1 MPQALTERVLQDKR
15 EGKEPM
21 EKISASKLLAGLVP
35 AGSIP
40 EEVQVE
46 SVTTDSREVRP
57 GCIFVAFP
65 GEKFDGHDFA
75 AKALENGAVY
85 VVVNHPVEGV
95 PAEKAILC
103 PDSYHAMMVMG
114 ANYRSQY
121 HPKMVGVTGSVGKT
135 TTKQMTYAALAGF
148 GETIKT
154 EGNQNNELGMP
165 RTLMRIG
172 SSTEYAVIEMG
183 MNHFGEISRLTRAVA
198 PTVGL
203 ITNIGVSHI
212 ENLGSRAGILQA
224 KLEILEG
231 MAPDAPLIVN
241 MDNDMLRTVKLG
253 DRPLLTF
260 AIDDQSADFTAT
272 DIAEQGSTTTFTV
285 HHSTFTQPVT
295 IPTVGIHNVYNALAA
310 MAVGYVTGVDPAAA
324 ASALANYVP
333 AGMRQ
338 NLVQVGGVQVIE
350 DCYNAS
356 PDSMRA
362 ALQTLG
368 KLPVHR
374 RYAVLG
380 AMLELGDYA
389 KEAHTQVGKMAAENG
404 IDGVLAYGADAA
416 YIVEAAKQA
425 GLENARLFDTKEALA
440 QSLAQ
445 QVKPGDGVLFKGSR
459 GMHLE
464 DVMHTVYERWEK
476 A

>member
-1 MPQALTERVLQDKR
+1 MKAFTLQEAAAVLGLPQMQAQATLADVCTDTRKIQPGSLFVCLRGER
-15 EGKEPM
+15 
-21 EKISASKLLAGLVP
+21 
-35 AGSIP
+35 
-40 EEVQVE
+40 
-46 SVTTDSREVRP
+46 
-57 GCIFVAFP
+57 
-65 GEKFDGHDFA
+65 FDGHSFASQA
-75 AKALENGAVY
+75 AKLGAASLLVD
-85 VVVNHPVEGV
+85 HPVDADV
-95 PAEKAILC
+95 PQLVVTDTGKALLQL
-103 PDSYHAMMVMG
+103 AG
-114 ANYRSQY
+114 WYRRRFQL
-121 HPKMVGVTGSVGKT
+121 PVVGLTGSVGKT
-135 TTKQMTYAALAGF
+135 TTKEFIALVLGAKYN
-148 GETIKT
+148 TLKT
-154 EGNQNNELGMP
+154 QGNLNNE
-165 RTLMRIG
+165 IG
-172 SSTEYAVIEMG
+172 VPQMLFRLEDSHTAAVIEMG

-425 GLENARLFDTKEALA
+425 GLENARLFDTKEALV
-440 QSLAQ
+440 QSLTQ
-445 QVKPGDGVLFKGSR
+445 QVQPGDGVLFKGSR

>member
-1 MPQALTERVLQDKR
+1 MKAFTLQEAAAALGLPQMQSQATLADVCTDTRKIQPGSLFVCLRGER
-15 EGKEPM
+15 
-21 EKISASKLLAGLVP
+21 
-35 AGSIP
+35 
-40 EEVQVE
+40 
-46 SVTTDSREVRP
+46 
-57 GCIFVAFP
+57 
-65 GEKFDGHDFA
+65 FDGHTFA
-75 AKALENGAVY
+75 PQAAQLGAAALLVDHPVDADVPQLVVTDTGKALLQLAGWY
-85 VVVNHPVEGV
+85 RRRFRLPVVG
-95 PAEKAILC
+95 L
-103 PDSYHAMMVMG
+103 
-114 ANYRSQY
+114 
-121 HPKMVGVTGSVGKT
+121 TGSVGKT
-135 TTKQMTYAALAGF
+135 TTKEFIALVLGAKYNTLKTQGNLNNKIGVPQMLFRLEDSHTA
-148 GETIKT
+148 
-154 EGNQNNELGMP
+154 
-165 RTLMRIG
+165 
-172 SSTEYAVIEMG
+172 AVIEMG

-241 MDNDMLRTVKLG
+241 VDNDMLRTVKLG

-272 DIAEQGSTTTFTV
+272 DIAEQGSTTAFTV

-310 MAVGYVTGVDPAAA
+310 MAVGYATGVDPAAA
-324 ASALANYVP
+324 AAALANYVP

-440 QSLAQ
+440 QALAQ
-445 QVKPGDGVLFKGSR
+445 QVQPGDGVLFKGSR

>member
-1 MPQALTERVLQDKR
+1 MKAFTLQEAAAALGLPQMQAQATLADVCTDTRKIQPGSLFVCLRGER
-15 EGKEPM
+15 
-21 EKISASKLLAGLVP
+21 
-35 AGSIP
+35 
-40 EEVQVE
+40 
-46 SVTTDSREVRP
+46 
-57 GCIFVAFP
+57 
-65 GEKFDGHDFA
+65 FDGHSFA
-75 AKALENGAVY
+75 SQAAQLGAAALLVDHPVDADVPQLVVTDTGKALLQLAGWY
-85 VVVNHPVEGV
+85 RRRFRLPVVG
-95 PAEKAILC
+95 L
-103 PDSYHAMMVMG
+103 
-114 ANYRSQY
+114 
-121 HPKMVGVTGSVGKT
+121 TGSVGKT
-135 TTKQMTYAALAGF
+135 TTKEFIALVLGAKYN
-148 GETIKT
+148 TLKT
-154 EGNQNNELGMP
+154 QGNLNNE
-165 RTLMRIG
+165 IG
-172 SSTEYAVIEMG
+172 VPQMLFRLEDSHTAAVIEMG

-285 HHSTFTQPVT
+285 HHTTFTQPVT

-310 MAVGYVTGVDPAAA
+310 MAVGYVTGVDHAAA

-389 KEAHTQVGKMAAENG
+389 KEAHTQVGKMAAKNG

-445 QVKPGDGVLFKGSR
+445 QVQPGDGVLFKGSR

>member
-1 MPQALTERVLQDKR
+1 MKAFTLQEAAAALGLPQMQAQATLADVCTDTRKIQPGSLFVCLRGER
-15 EGKEPM
+15 
-21 EKISASKLLAGLVP
+21 
-35 AGSIP
+35 
-40 EEVQVE
+40 
-46 SVTTDSREVRP
+46 
-57 GCIFVAFP
+57 
-65 GEKFDGHDFA
+65 FDGHSFA
-75 AKALENGAVY
+75 SQAAQLGAAALLVDHPVDADVPQLVVTDTGKALLQLAGWY
-85 VVVNHPVEGV
+85 RRRFQLPVVG
-95 PAEKAILC
+95 L
-103 PDSYHAMMVMG
+103 
-114 ANYRSQY
+114 
-121 HPKMVGVTGSVGKT
+121 TGSVGKT
-135 TTKQMTYAALAGF
+135 TTKEFIALVLGAKYN
-148 GETIKT
+148 TLKT
-154 EGNQNNELGMP
+154 QGNLNNE
-165 RTLMRIG
+165 IG
-172 SSTEYAVIEMG
+172 VPQMLFRLEDSHTAAVIEMG

-241 MDNDMLRTVKLG
+241 TDNDMLRTVKLG

-368 KLPVHR
+368 KLPVRR

-445 QVKPGDGVLFKGSR
+445 QVQPGDGVLFKGSR

>member
-1 MPQALTERVLQDKR
+1 MKAFTLQEAAAALGLPQMQAQATLADVCTDTRKIQPGSLFVCLRGER
-15 EGKEPM
+15 
-21 EKISASKLLAGLVP
+21 
-35 AGSIP
+35 
-40 EEVQVE
+40 
-46 SVTTDSREVRP
+46 
-57 GCIFVAFP
+57 
-65 GEKFDGHDFA
+65 FDGHSFA
-75 AKALENGAVY
+75 SQAAQLGAAALLVD
-85 VVVNHPVEGV
+85 HPVDADV
-95 PAEKAILC
+95 PQLVVTDTGKAMLQL
-103 PDSYHAMMVMG
+103 AG
-114 ANYRSQY
+114 WYRRRFQL
-121 HPKMVGVTGSVGKT
+121 PVVGLTGSVGKT
-135 TTKQMTYAALAGF
+135 TTKEFIALVLGAKYN
-148 GETIKT
+148 TLKT
-154 EGNQNNELGMP
+154 QGNLNNE
-165 RTLMRIG
+165 IG
-172 SSTEYAVIEMG
+172 VPQMLFRLEDSHTAAVIEMG

-324 ASALANYVP
+324 ALALANYVP

-445 QVKPGDGVLFKGSR
+445 QVQPGDGVLFKGSR

>member
-1 MPQALTERVLQDKR
+1 MKAFTLQEAAAALGLPQMQAQATLADVCTDTRKIQPGSLFVCLRGER
-15 EGKEPM
+15 
-21 EKISASKLLAGLVP
+21 
-35 AGSIP
+35 
-40 EEVQVE
+40 
-46 SVTTDSREVRP
+46 
-57 GCIFVAFP
+57 
-65 GEKFDGHDFA
+65 FDGHSFA
-75 AKALENGAVY
+75 SQAAQLGAAALLVDHPVDADVPQLVVTDTGKALLQLAGWY
-85 VVVNHPVEGV
+85 RRRFQLPVVG
-95 PAEKAILC
+95 L
-103 PDSYHAMMVMG
+103 
-114 ANYRSQY
+114 
-121 HPKMVGVTGSVGKT
+121 TGSVGKT
-135 TTKQMTYAALAGF
+135 TTKEFIALVLGAKYN
-148 GETIKT
+148 TLKT
-154 EGNQNNELGMP
+154 QGNLNNE
-165 RTLMRIG
+165 IG
-172 SSTEYAVIEMG
+172 VPQMLFRLEDSHTAAVIEMG

-212 ENLGSRAGILQA
+212 ENLGSRSGILQA

-310 MAVGYVTGVDPAAA
+310 MAVGYVTGVNPAAA
-324 ASALANYVP
+324 AAALANYVP

-356 PDSMRA
+356 PDSMHA

-445 QVKPGDGVLFKGSR
+445 QVQPGDGVLFKGSR

>member
-1 MPQALTERVLQDKR
+1 MKAFTLQEAAAALGLPQMQAQATLADVCTDTRKIQPGSLFVCLRGER
-15 EGKEPM
+15 
-21 EKISASKLLAGLVP
+21 
-35 AGSIP
+35 
-40 EEVQVE
+40 
-46 SVTTDSREVRP
+46 
-57 GCIFVAFP
+57 
-65 GEKFDGHDFA
+65 FDGHSFA
-75 AKALENGAVY
+75 SQAAQLGAAALLVDHPVDADVPQLVVTDTGKALLQLAGWY
-85 VVVNHPVEGV
+85 RRRFQLPVVG
-95 PAEKAILC
+95 L
-103 PDSYHAMMVMG
+103 
-114 ANYRSQY
+114 
-121 HPKMVGVTGSVGKT
+121 TGSVGKT
-135 TTKQMTYAALAGF
+135 TTKEFIALVLGAKYN
-148 GETIKT
+148 TLKT
-154 EGNQNNELGMP
+154 QGNLNNE
-165 RTLMRIG
+165 IG
-172 SSTEYAVIEMG
+172 VPQMLFRLEDSHTAAVIEMG

-212 ENLGSRAGILQA
+212 ENLGSRSGILQA

-241 MDNDMLRTVKLG
+241 IDNDMLRTVKLG

-310 MAVGYVTGVDPAAA
+310 MAVGYVTGVDPVAA

-404 IDGVLAYGADAA
+404 IDGVLAYGVDAA

-445 QVKPGDGVLFKGSR
+445 QVQPGDGVLFKGSR

>member
-1 MPQALTERVLQDKR
+1 MKAFTLQEAAAALGLPQMQAQATLADVCTDTRKIQPGSLFVCLRGER
-15 EGKEPM
+15 
-21 EKISASKLLAGLVP
+21 
-35 AGSIP
+35 
-40 EEVQVE
+40 
-46 SVTTDSREVRP
+46 
-57 GCIFVAFP
+57 
-65 GEKFDGHDFA
+65 FDGHSFA
-75 AKALENGAVY
+75 SQAAQLGAAALLVDHPVDADVPQLVVTDTGKALLQLAGWY
-85 VVVNHPVEGV
+85 RRRFQLPVVG
-95 PAEKAILC
+95 L
-103 PDSYHAMMVMG
+103 
-114 ANYRSQY
+114 
-121 HPKMVGVTGSVGKT
+121 TGSVGKT
-135 TTKQMTYAALAGF
+135 TTKEFIALVLGAKYN
-148 GETIKT
+148 TLKT
-154 EGNQNNELGMP
+154 QGNLNNE
-165 RTLMRIG
+165 IG
-172 SSTEYAVIEMG
+172 VPQMLFRLEDSHTAAVIEMG

-241 MDNDMLRTVKLG
+241 IDNDMLRTVKLG

-260 AIDDQSADFTAT
+260 AIDDQRADFTAT

-285 HHSTFTQPVT
+285 HHSTFTRPVT

-310 MAVGYVTGVDPAAA
+310 MAVGYVTGVDSAAA

-445 QVKPGDGVLFKGSR
+445 QVQPGDGVLFKGSR

>member
-1 MPQALTERVLQDKR
+1 MKAFTLQEAAAALGLPQMQAQATLADVCTDTRKIQPGSLFVCLRGER
-15 EGKEPM
+15 
-21 EKISASKLLAGLVP
+21 
-35 AGSIP
+35 
-40 EEVQVE
+40 
-46 SVTTDSREVRP
+46 
-57 GCIFVAFP
+57 
-65 GEKFDGHDFA
+65 FDGHSFA
-75 AKALENGAVY
+75 SQAAQLGAAALLVDHPVDADVPQLVVTDTGKALLQLAGWY
-85 VVVNHPVEGV
+85 RRRFQLPVVG
-95 PAEKAILC
+95 L
-103 PDSYHAMMVMG
+103 
-114 ANYRSQY
+114 
-121 HPKMVGVTGSVGKT
+121 TGSVGKT
-135 TTKQMTYAALAGF
+135 TTKEFIALVLGAKYN
-148 GETIKT
+148 TLKT
-154 EGNQNNELGMP
+154 QGNLNNE
-165 RTLMRIG
+165 IG
-172 SSTEYAVIEMG
+172 VPQMLFRLEDSHTAAVIEMG

-241 MDNDMLRTVKLG
+241 IDNDMLRTVQLG

-445 QVKPGDGVLFKGSR
+445 QVQPGDGVLFKGSR

>member
-1 MPQALTERVLQDKR
+1 MKAFTLQEAAAALGLPQMQAQATLADVCTDTRKIQPGSLFVCLRGER
-15 EGKEPM
+15 
-21 EKISASKLLAGLVP
+21 
-35 AGSIP
+35 
-40 EEVQVE
+40 
-46 SVTTDSREVRP
+46 
-57 GCIFVAFP
+57 
-65 GEKFDGHDFA
+65 FDGHSFA
-75 AKALENGAVY
+75 SQAAQLGAAALLVDHPVDADVPQLVVTDTGKALLQLAGWY
-85 VVVNHPVEGV
+85 RRRFQLPVVG
-95 PAEKAILC
+95 L
-103 PDSYHAMMVMG
+103 
-114 ANYRSQY
+114 
-121 HPKMVGVTGSVGKT
+121 TGSVGKT
-135 TTKQMTYAALAGF
+135 TTKEFIALVLGAKYN
-148 GETIKT
+148 TLKT
-154 EGNQNNELGMP
+154 QGNLNNE
-165 RTLMRIG
+165 IG
-172 SSTEYAVIEMG
+172 VPQMLFRLEDSHTAAVIEMG

-310 MAVGYVTGVDPAAA
+310 MAVGYVTGVDPVAAA
-324 ASALANYVP
+324 AALANYVP

-425 GLENARLFDTKEALA
+425 GLENARLFDTKESLA

-445 QVKPGDGVLFKGSR
+445 QVQPGDGVLFKGSR

>member
-1 MPQALTERVLQDKR
+1 MKAFTLQEAAAALGLPQMQAQATLADVCTDTRKIQPGSLFVCLRGER
-15 EGKEPM
+15 
-21 EKISASKLLAGLVP
+21 
-35 AGSIP
+35 
-40 EEVQVE
+40 
-46 SVTTDSREVRP
+46 
-57 GCIFVAFP
+57 
-65 GEKFDGHDFA
+65 FDGHSFA
-75 AKALENGAVY
+75 SQAAQLGAAALLVDHPVDADVPQLVVTDTGKALLQLAGWY
-85 VVVNHPVEGV
+85 RRRFQLPVVG
-95 PAEKAILC
+95 L
-103 PDSYHAMMVMG
+103 
-114 ANYRSQY
+114 
-121 HPKMVGVTGSVGKT
+121 TGSVGKT
-135 TTKQMTYAALAGF
+135 TTKEFIALVLGAKYN
-148 GETIKT
+148 TLKT
-154 EGNQNNELGMP
+154 QGNLNNE
-165 RTLMRIG
+165 IG
-172 SSTEYAVIEMG
+172 VPQMLFRLEDSHTAAVIEMG

-241 MDNDMLRTVKLG
+241 IDNDMLRTVKLG

-285 HHSTFTQPVT
+285 HHSTFTRPVT

-310 MAVGYVTGVDPAAA
+310 MAVGYVTGVDPGAA

-445 QVKPGDGVLFKGSR
+445 QVQPGDGVLFKGSR

>member
-1 MPQALTERVLQDKR
+1 MKAFTLQEAAAALGLPQMQAQATLADVCTDTRKIQPGSLFVCLRGER
-15 EGKEPM
+15 
-21 EKISASKLLAGLVP
+21 
-35 AGSIP
+35 
-40 EEVQVE
+40 
-46 SVTTDSREVRP
+46 
-57 GCIFVAFP
+57 
-65 GEKFDGHDFA
+65 FDGHSFA
-75 AKALENGAVY
+75 SQAAQLGAAALLVDHPVDADVPQLVVTDTGKALLQLAGWY
-85 VVVNHPVEGV
+85 RRRFQLPVVG
-95 PAEKAILC
+95 L
-103 PDSYHAMMVMG
+103 
-114 ANYRSQY
+114 
-121 HPKMVGVTGSVGKT
+121 TGSVGKT
-135 TTKQMTYAALAGF
+135 TTKEFIALVLGAKYN
-148 GETIKT
+148 TLKT
-154 EGNQNNELGMP
+154 QGNLNNE
-165 RTLMRIG
+165 IG
-172 SSTEYAVIEMG
+172 VPQMLFRLEDSHTAAVIEMG

-241 MDNDMLRTVKLG
+241 IDNDMLRTVKLG

-310 MAVGYVTGVDPAAA
+310 MAVGYVTGVNPAAA

-445 QVKPGDGVLFKGSR
+445 QVQPGDGVLFKGSR

>member
-1 MPQALTERVLQDKR
+1 MKALTLQEAAAALGLPQMQAQATLADVCTDTRKIQPGSLFVCLRGER
-15 EGKEPM
+15 
-21 EKISASKLLAGLVP
+21 
-35 AGSIP
+35 
-40 EEVQVE
+40 
-46 SVTTDSREVRP
+46 
-57 GCIFVAFP
+57 
-65 GEKFDGHDFA
+65 FDGHSFA
-75 AKALENGAVY
+75 SQAAQLGAAALLVDHPVDADVPQLVVTDTGKALLQLAGWY
-85 VVVNHPVEGV
+85 RRRFRLPVVG
-95 PAEKAILC
+95 L
-103 PDSYHAMMVMG
+103 
-114 ANYRSQY
+114 
-121 HPKMVGVTGSVGKT
+121 TGSVGKT
-135 TTKQMTYAALAGF
+135 TTKEFIALVLGAKYN
-148 GETIKT
+148 TLKT
-154 EGNQNNELGMP
+154 QGNLNNE
-165 RTLMRIG
+165 IG
-172 SSTEYAVIEMG
+172 VPQMLFRLEDSHTAAVIEMG

-310 MAVGYVTGVDPAAA
+310 MAVGYVTGVNPAAA
-324 ASALANYVP
+324 AAALANYVP

-445 QVKPGDGVLFKGSR
+445 QVQPGDGVLFKGSR

>member
-1 MPQALTERVLQDKR
+1 MKAFTLQEAAAALGLPQMQAQATLADVCTDTRKIQPGSLFVCLRGER
-15 EGKEPM
+15 
-21 EKISASKLLAGLVP
+21 
-35 AGSIP
+35 
-40 EEVQVE
+40 
-46 SVTTDSREVRP
+46 
-57 GCIFVAFP
+57 
-65 GEKFDGHDFA
+65 FDGHSFA
-75 AKALENGAVY
+75 SQAAQLGAAALLVDHPVDADVPQLVVTDTGKALLQLAGWY
-85 VVVNHPVEGV
+85 RRRFQLPVVG
-95 PAEKAILC
+95 L
-103 PDSYHAMMVMG
+103 
-114 ANYRSQY
+114 
-121 HPKMVGVTGSVGKT
+121 TGSVGKT
-135 TTKQMTYAALAGF
+135 TTKEFIALVLGAKYN
-148 GETIKT
+148 TLKT
-154 EGNQNNELGMP
+154 QGNLNNE
-165 RTLMRIG
+165 IG
-172 SSTEYAVIEMG
+172 VPQMLFRLEDSHTAAVIEMG

-253 DRPLLTF
+253 HRPLLTF

-285 HHSTFTQPVT
+285 HHSAFTQPVT

-445 QVKPGDGVLFKGSR
+445 QVQPGDGVLFKGSR

>member
-1 MPQALTERVLQDKR
+1 MKAFTLQEAAAALGLPQMQAQASLADVCTDTR
-15 EGKEPM
+15 
-21 EKISASKLLAGLVP
+21 KI
-35 AGSIP
+35 
-40 EEVQVE
+40 
-46 SVTTDSREVRP
+46 RP
-57 GCIFVAFP
+57 GSLFVCLR
-65 GEKFDGHDFA
+65 GERFDGHTFA
-75 AKALENGAVY
+75 PQAAQLGAAALLVDHPVDADVPQLVVTDTGKALLQLAGWY
-85 VVVNHPVEGV
+85 RRRFRLPVVG
-95 PAEKAILC
+95 L
-103 PDSYHAMMVMG
+103 
-114 ANYRSQY
+114 
-121 HPKMVGVTGSVGKT
+121 TGSVGKT
-135 TTKQMTYAALAGF
+135 TTKEFIALVLGAKYN
-148 GETIKT
+148 TLKT
-154 EGNQNNELGMP
+154 QGNLNNE
-165 RTLMRIG
+165 IG
-172 SSTEYAVIEMG
+172 VPQMLFRLEDCHTAAVIEMG

-241 MDNDMLRTVKLG
+241 ADNDMLRTVKLG
-253 DRPLLTF
+253 ERPLLTF

-272 DIAEQGSTTTFTV
+272 DIAEQGSTTAFTV
-285 HHSTFTQPVT
+285 HHSTFTQSVT

-310 MAVGYVTGVDPAAA
+310 MAVGYATGVDPAAA
-324 ASALANYVP
+324 AAALANYVP

-445 QVKPGDGVLFKGSR
+445 QVQSGDGVLFKGSR

>member
-1 MPQALTERVLQDKR
+1 MLFRLE
-15 EGKEPM
+15 
-21 EKISASKLLAGLVP
+21 
-35 AGSIP
+35 
-40 EEVQVE
+40 
-46 SVTTDSREVRP
+46 DSHT
-57 GCIFVAFP
+57 A
-65 GEKFDGHDFA
+65 
-75 AKALENGAVY
+75 
-85 VVVNHPVEGV
+85 
-95 PAEKAILC
+95 
-103 PDSYHAMMVMG
+103 
-114 ANYRSQY
+114 
-121 HPKMVGVTGSVGKT
+121 
-135 TTKQMTYAALAGF
+135 
-148 GETIKT
+148 
-154 EGNQNNELGMP
+154 
-165 RTLMRIG
+165 
-172 SSTEYAVIEMG
+172 AVIEMG

-310 MAVGYVTGVDPAAA
+310 MAVGYVTGVDHVAA

-425 GLENARLFDTKEALA
+425 GLGNARLFDTKEALA

-445 QVKPGDGVLFKGSR
+445 QVQPGGGVLFKGSR

>member
-1 MPQALTERVLQDKR
+1 MKAFTLQEAAAALGLPQMQAQATLADVCTDTRKIQPGSLFVCLRGER
-15 EGKEPM
+15 
-21 EKISASKLLAGLVP
+21 
-35 AGSIP
+35 
-40 EEVQVE
+40 
-46 SVTTDSREVRP
+46 
-57 GCIFVAFP
+57 
-65 GEKFDGHDFA
+65 FDGHSFA
-75 AKALENGAVY
+75 SQAAQLGAAALLVDHPVDADVPQLVVTDTGKALLQLAGWY
-85 VVVNHPVEGV
+85 RRRFRLPVVG
-95 PAEKAILC
+95 L
-103 PDSYHAMMVMG
+103 
-114 ANYRSQY
+114 
-121 HPKMVGVTGSVGKT
+121 TGSVGKT
-135 TTKQMTYAALAGF
+135 TTKEFIALVLGAKYN
-148 GETIKT
+148 TLKT
-154 EGNQNNELGMP
+154 QGNLNNE
-165 RTLMRIG
+165 IG
-172 SSTEYAVIEMG
+172 VPQMLFRLEDSHTAAVIEMG

-310 MAVGYVTGVDPAAA
+310 MAVGYVTGVNPAAA
-324 ASALANYVP
+324 AAALANYVP

-440 QSLAQ
+440 RSLAQ
-445 QVKPGDGVLFKGSR
+445 QVQPSDGVLFKGSR

>member
-1 MPQALTERVLQDKR
+1 MKAFTLQEAAAALGLPQMQAQATLADVCTDTRKIQPGSLFVCLRGER
-15 EGKEPM
+15 
-21 EKISASKLLAGLVP
+21 
-35 AGSIP
+35 
-40 EEVQVE
+40 
-46 SVTTDSREVRP
+46 
-57 GCIFVAFP
+57 
-65 GEKFDGHDFA
+65 FDGHAFASQA
-75 AKALENGAVY
+75 AKLGAAALLVD
-85 VVVNHPVEGV
+85 HPVDADV
-95 PAEKAILC
+95 PQLVVTDTGKALLQL
-103 PDSYHAMMVMG
+103 AG
-114 ANYRSQY
+114 WYRRRFQL
-121 HPKMVGVTGSVGKT
+121 PVVGLTGSVGKT
-135 TTKQMTYAALAGF
+135 TTKEFIALVLGAKYN
-148 GETIKT
+148 TLKT
-154 EGNQNNELGMP
+154 QGNLNNE
-165 RTLMRIG
+165 IG
-172 SSTEYAVIEMG
+172 VPQMLFRLEDSHTAAVIEMG

-310 MAVGYVTGVDPAAA
+310 MAVGYVTGVNPGAA

-416 YIVEAAKQA
+416 YIVGAAKQA

-445 QVKPGDGVLFKGSR
+445 QVQPGDGVLFKGSR

>member
-1 MPQALTERVLQDKR
+1 MKAFTLQEAAAALGLPQMQAQATLADVCTDTRKIQTGSLFVCLRGER
-15 EGKEPM
+15 
-21 EKISASKLLAGLVP
+21 
-35 AGSIP
+35 
-40 EEVQVE
+40 
-46 SVTTDSREVRP
+46 
-57 GCIFVAFP
+57 
-65 GEKFDGHDFA
+65 FDGHSFA
-75 AKALENGAVY
+75 SQAAQLGAAALLVDHPVDADVPQLVVTDTGKALLQLAGWY
-85 VVVNHPVEGV
+85 RRRFQLPVVG
-95 PAEKAILC
+95 L
-103 PDSYHAMMVMG
+103 
-114 ANYRSQY
+114 
-121 HPKMVGVTGSVGKT
+121 TGSVGKT
-135 TTKQMTYAALAGF
+135 TTKEFIALVLGAKYN
-148 GETIKT
+148 TLKT
-154 EGNQNNELGMP
+154 QGNLNNE
-165 RTLMRIG
+165 IG
-172 SSTEYAVIEMG
+172 VPQMLFRLEDSHTAAVIEMG

-272 DIAEQGSTTTFTV
+272 DIAEQGSTTSFTV

-425 GLENARLFDTKEALA
+425 GLENARLFDAKEALA

-445 QVKPGDGVLFKGSR
+445 QVQPGDGVLFKGSR

-464 DVMHTVYERWEK
+464 DVMHMVYERWEK

>member
-1 MPQALTERVLQDKR
+1 MKAFTLQEAAAALGLPQMQAQATLADVCTDTRKIQPGSLFVCLRGER
-15 EGKEPM
+15 
-21 EKISASKLLAGLVP
+21 
-35 AGSIP
+35 
-40 EEVQVE
+40 
-46 SVTTDSREVRP
+46 
-57 GCIFVAFP
+57 
-65 GEKFDGHDFA
+65 FDGHSFA
-75 AKALENGAVY
+75 SQAAQLGAAALLVDHPVDADVPQLVVTDTGKALLQLAGWY
-85 VVVNHPVEGV
+85 RRRFQLPVVG
-95 PAEKAILC
+95 L
-103 PDSYHAMMVMG
+103 
-114 ANYRSQY
+114 
-121 HPKMVGVTGSVGKT
+121 TGSVGKT
-135 TTKQMTYAALAGF
+135 TTKEFIALVLGAKYN
-148 GETIKT
+148 TLKT
-154 EGNQNNELGMP
+154 QGNLNNE
-165 RTLMRIG
+165 IG
-172 SSTEYAVIEMG
+172 VPQMLFRLEDSHTAAVIEMG

-212 ENLGSRAGILQA
+212 ENLGSRPGILQA

-241 MDNDMLRTVKLG
+241 IDNDMLRTVKLG

-260 AIDDQSADFTAT
+260 AIDDQRADFTAT

-285 HHSTFTQPVT
+285 HHSTFTRSVT

-445 QVKPGDGVLFKGSR
+445 QVQPGDGVLFKGSR

>member
-1 MPQALTERVLQDKR
+1 MKAFTLQEAAAALGLPQMQAQATLADVCTDTRKIQPGSLFVCLRGER
-15 EGKEPM
+15 
-21 EKISASKLLAGLVP
+21 
-35 AGSIP
+35 
-40 EEVQVE
+40 
-46 SVTTDSREVRP
+46 
-57 GCIFVAFP
+57 
-65 GEKFDGHDFA
+65 FDGHSFA
-75 AKALENGAVY
+75 SQAAQLGAAALLVDHPVDADVPQLVVTDTGKALLQLAGWY
-85 VVVNHPVEGV
+85 RRRFQLPVVG
-95 PAEKAILC
+95 L
-103 PDSYHAMMVMG
+103 
-114 ANYRSQY
+114 
-121 HPKMVGVTGSVGKT
+121 TGSVDKT
-135 TTKQMTYAALAGF
+135 TTKEFIALVLGAKYN
-148 GETIKT
+148 TLKT
-154 EGNQNNELGMP
+154 QGNLNNE
-165 RTLMRIG
+165 IG
-172 SSTEYAVIEMG
+172 VPQMLFRLEDSHTAAVIEMG

-285 HHSTFTQPVT
+285 HHSAFTQPVT

-368 KLPVHR
+368 KLPVRR

-445 QVKPGDGVLFKGSR
+445 QVQPGDGVLFKGSR

>member
-1 MPQALTERVLQDKR
+1 MKAFTLQEAAAALGLPQIQAQATLADVCTDTRKIQPGSLFVCLRGER
-15 EGKEPM
+15 
-21 EKISASKLLAGLVP
+21 
-35 AGSIP
+35 
-40 EEVQVE
+40 
-46 SVTTDSREVRP
+46 
-57 GCIFVAFP
+57 
-65 GEKFDGHDFA
+65 FDGHTFA
-75 AKALENGAVY
+75 SQAAQLGAAALLVDHPVDADVPQLVVTDTGKALLQLAGWY
-85 VVVNHPVEGV
+85 RRRFWLPVVG
-95 PAEKAILC
+95 L
-103 PDSYHAMMVMG
+103 
-114 ANYRSQY
+114 
-121 HPKMVGVTGSVGKT
+121 TGSVGKT
-135 TTKQMTYAALAGF
+135 TTKEFIALVLGAKYN
-148 GETIKT
+148 TLKT
-154 EGNQNNELGMP
+154 QGNLNNE
-165 RTLMRIG
+165 IG
-172 SSTEYAVIEMG
+172 VPQMLFRLEDSHTAAVIEMG

-241 MDNDMLRTVKLG
+241 ADNDMLRTVKLG

-272 DIAEQGSTTTFTV
+272 DIAEQGSTTAFTV
-285 HHSTFTQPVT
+285 HHSTFTRPVT

-324 ASALANYVP
+324 AAALANYVP

-440 QSLAQ
+440 QALAQ
-445 QVKPGDGVLFKGSR
+445 QVQPGDGVLFKGSR

>member
-1 MPQALTERVLQDKR
+1 MKAFTLQEAAAALGLPQMQAQATLADVCTDTRKIQPGSLFVCLRGER
-15 EGKEPM
+15 
-21 EKISASKLLAGLVP
+21 
-35 AGSIP
+35 
-40 EEVQVE
+40 
-46 SVTTDSREVRP
+46 
-57 GCIFVAFP
+57 
-65 GEKFDGHDFA
+65 FDGHSFA
-75 AKALENGAVY
+75 SQAAQLGAAALLVDHPVDADVPQLVVTDTGKALLQLAGWY
-85 VVVNHPVEGV
+85 RRRFQLPVVG
-95 PAEKAILC
+95 L
-103 PDSYHAMMVMG
+103 
-114 ANYRSQY
+114 
-121 HPKMVGVTGSVGKT
+121 TGSVGKT
-135 TTKQMTYAALAGF
+135 TTKEFIALVLGAKYN
-148 GETIKT
+148 TLKT
-154 EGNQNNELGMP
+154 QGNLNNE
-165 RTLMRIG
+165 IG
-172 SSTEYAVIEMG
+172 VPQMLFRLEDSHTAAVIEMG

-285 HHSTFTQPVT
+285 HHSAFTQPVT

-324 ASALANYVP
+324 ASAQANYVP

-368 KLPVHR
+368 KLPVRR

-445 QVKPGDGVLFKGSR
+445 QVQPGDGVLFKGSR

>member
-1 MPQALTERVLQDKR
+1 MKAFTLQEAAAALGLPQMQAQATLADVCTDTRKIQPGSLFVCLRGER
-15 EGKEPM
+15 
-21 EKISASKLLAGLVP
+21 
-35 AGSIP
+35 
-40 EEVQVE
+40 
-46 SVTTDSREVRP
+46 
-57 GCIFVAFP
+57 
-65 GEKFDGHDFA
+65 FDGHSFA
-75 AKALENGAVY
+75 SQAAQLGAAAFLVDHPVDADVPQLVVTDTGKALLQLAGWY
-85 VVVNHPVEGV
+85 RRRFQLPVVG
-95 PAEKAILC
+95 L
-103 PDSYHAMMVMG
+103 
-114 ANYRSQY
+114 
-121 HPKMVGVTGSVGKT
+121 TGSVGKT
-135 TTKQMTYAALAGF
+135 TTKEFIALVLGAKYN
-148 GETIKT
+148 TLKT
-154 EGNQNNELGMP
+154 QGNLNNE
-165 RTLMRIG
+165 IG
-172 SSTEYAVIEMG
+172 VPQMLFRLEDSHTAAVIEMG

-285 HHSTFTQPVT
+285 HHSAFTQPVT

-368 KLPVHR
+368 KLPVRR

-445 QVKPGDGVLFKGSR
+445 QVQPGDGVLFKGSR

>member
-1 MPQALTERVLQDKR
+1 MKAFTLQEAAAALGLPQMQAQATLADVCTDTRKIQPGSLFVCLRGER
-15 EGKEPM
+15 
-21 EKISASKLLAGLVP
+21 
-35 AGSIP
+35 
-40 EEVQVE
+40 
-46 SVTTDSREVRP
+46 
-57 GCIFVAFP
+57 
-65 GEKFDGHDFA
+65 FDGHSFA
-75 AKALENGAVY
+75 SQAAQLGAAALLVDHPVDADVPQLVVTDTGKALLQLAGWY
-85 VVVNHPVEGV
+85 RRRFQLPVVG
-95 PAEKAILC
+95 L
-103 PDSYHAMMVMG
+103 
-114 ANYRSQY
+114 
-121 HPKMVGVTGSVGKT
+121 TGSVGKT
-135 TTKQMTYAALAGF
+135 TTKEFIALVLGAKYN
-148 GETIKT
+148 TLKT
-154 EGNQNNELGMP
+154 QGNLNNE
-165 RTLMRIG
+165 IG
-172 SSTEYAVIEMG
+172 VPQMLFRLEDSHTAAVIEMG

-241 MDNDMLRTVKLG
+241 MDNDMLRTVKPG

-368 KLPVHR
+368 KLPVNR

-425 GLENARLFDTKEALA
+425 GLENARLFDTKESLA

-445 QVKPGDGVLFKGSR
+445 QVQPGDGVLFKGSR

>member
-1 MPQALTERVLQDKR
+1 MKAFTLQEAAAALGLPQMQAQATLTDVCTDTRKIQPGSLFVCLRGER
-15 EGKEPM
+15 
-21 EKISASKLLAGLVP
+21 
-35 AGSIP
+35 
-40 EEVQVE
+40 
-46 SVTTDSREVRP
+46 
-57 GCIFVAFP
+57 
-65 GEKFDGHDFA
+65 FDGHSFA
-75 AKALENGAVY
+75 SQAAQLGAAALLVDHPVDADVPQLVVTDTGKALLQLAGWY
-85 VVVNHPVEGV
+85 RRRFQLPVVG
-95 PAEKAILC
+95 L
-103 PDSYHAMMVMG
+103 
-114 ANYRSQY
+114 
-121 HPKMVGVTGSVGKT
+121 TGSVGKT
-135 TTKQMTYAALAGF
+135 TTKEFIALVLGAKYN
-148 GETIKT
+148 TLKT
-154 EGNQNNELGMP
+154 QGNLNNE
-165 RTLMRIG
+165 IG
-172 SSTEYAVIEMG
+172 VPQMLFRLEDSHTAAVIEMG

-241 MDNDMLRTVKLG
+241 IDNDMLRTVKLG

-260 AIDDQSADFTAT
+260 AIDDQRADFTAT

-285 HHSTFTQPVT
+285 HHSTFTRPVT

-440 QSLAQ
+440 QSLAL
-445 QVKPGDGVLFKGSR
+445 QVQPGDGVLFKGSR

>member
-1 MPQALTERVLQDKR
+1 MKAFTLQEAAAALGLPQMQAQATLADVCTDTRKIQPGSLFVCLRGER
-15 EGKEPM
+15 
-21 EKISASKLLAGLVP
+21 
-35 AGSIP
+35 
-40 EEVQVE
+40 
-46 SVTTDSREVRP
+46 
-57 GCIFVAFP
+57 
-65 GEKFDGHDFA
+65 FDGHSFA
-75 AKALENGAVY
+75 SQAAQLGAAALLVDHPVDADVPQLVVTDTGKALLQWAGWY
-85 VVVNHPVEGV
+85 RRRFQLPVVG
-95 PAEKAILC
+95 L
-103 PDSYHAMMVMG
+103 
-114 ANYRSQY
+114 
-121 HPKMVGVTGSVGKT
+121 TGSVGKT
-135 TTKQMTYAALAGF
+135 TTKEFIALVLGAKYN
-148 GETIKT
+148 TLKT
-154 EGNQNNELGMP
+154 QGNLNNE
-165 RTLMRIG
+165 IG
-172 SSTEYAVIEMG
+172 VPQMLFRLEDSHTAAVIEMG

-310 MAVGYVTGVDPAAA
+310 MAVGYVTGVDPVAAA
-324 ASALANYVP
+324 AALANYVP

-445 QVKPGDGVLFKGSR
+445 QVQPGDGVLFKGSR

>member
-1 MPQALTERVLQDKR
+1 MKAFTLQEAAAALGLPQMQAQATLADVCTDTRKIQPGSLFVCLRGER
-15 EGKEPM
+15 
-21 EKISASKLLAGLVP
+21 
-35 AGSIP
+35 
-40 EEVQVE
+40 
-46 SVTTDSREVRP
+46 
-57 GCIFVAFP
+57 
-65 GEKFDGHDFA
+65 FDGHSFA
-75 AKALENGAVY
+75 SQAAQLGAAALLVDHPVDADVPQLVVTDTGKALLQLAGWY
-85 VVVNHPVEGV
+85 RRRFQLPVVG
-95 PAEKAILC
+95 L
-103 PDSYHAMMVMG
+103 
-114 ANYRSQY
+114 
-121 HPKMVGVTGSVGKT
+121 TGSVGKT
-135 TTKQMTYAALAGF
+135 TTKEFIAQVLGAKYNTL
-148 GETIKT
+148 KT
-154 EGNQNNELGMP
+154 QGNLNNE
-165 RTLMRIG
+165 IG
-172 SSTEYAVIEMG
+172 VPQMLFRLEDSHTAAVIEMG

-212 ENLGSRAGILQA
+212 ENLGSRSGILQA

-272 DIAEQGSTTTFTV
+272 DITEQGSTTTFTV

-324 ASALANYVP
+324 AAALANYVP

-445 QVKPGDGVLFKGSR
+445 QVQPGDGVLFKGSR

>member
-1 MPQALTERVLQDKR
+1 MKAFTLQEAAAALGLPQMQAQATLADVCTDTRKIQPGSLFVCLRGER
-15 EGKEPM
+15 
-21 EKISASKLLAGLVP
+21 
-35 AGSIP
+35 
-40 EEVQVE
+40 
-46 SVTTDSREVRP
+46 
-57 GCIFVAFP
+57 
-65 GEKFDGHDFA
+65 FDGHSFA
-75 AKALENGAVY
+75 SQAAQLGAAALLVDHPVDADVPQLVVTDTGKALLQLAGWY
-85 VVVNHPVEGV
+85 RRRFQLPVVG
-95 PAEKAILC
+95 L
-103 PDSYHAMMVMG
+103 
-114 ANYRSQY
+114 
-121 HPKMVGVTGSVGKT
+121 TGSVGKT
-135 TTKQMTYAALAGF
+135 TTKEFIALVLGAKYN
-148 GETIKT
+148 TLKT
-154 EGNQNNELGMP
+154 QGNLNNE
-165 RTLMRIG
+165 IG
-172 SSTEYAVIEMG
+172 VPQMLFRLEDSHTAAVIEMG

-241 MDNDMLRTVKLG
+241 IDNDMLRTVKLG

-310 MAVGYVTGVDPAAA
+310 MAVGYVTGVDPVAA

-445 QVKPGDGVLFKGSR
+445 QVQPGDGVLFKGSR

>member
-1 MPQALTERVLQDKR
+1 MKAFTLQEAAAALGLPQMQAQATLADVCTDTRKIQPDSLFVCLRGER
-15 EGKEPM
+15 
-21 EKISASKLLAGLVP
+21 
-35 AGSIP
+35 
-40 EEVQVE
+40 
-46 SVTTDSREVRP
+46 
-57 GCIFVAFP
+57 
-65 GEKFDGHDFA
+65 FDGHTFA
-75 AKALENGAVY
+75 PQAAQLGAAALLVD
-85 VVVNHPVEGV
+85 HPVEADV
-95 PAEKAILC
+95 PQLVVNDTGKALLQL
-103 PDSYHAMMVMG
+103 AG
-114 ANYRSQY
+114 WYRRRFRL
-121 HPKMVGVTGSVGKT
+121 PVVGLTGSVGKT
-135 TTKQMTYAALAGF
+135 TTKEFIALVLGAKYN
-148 GETIKT
+148 TLKT
-154 EGNQNNELGMP
+154 QGNLNNE
-165 RTLMRIG
+165 IG
-172 SSTEYAVIEMG
+172 VPQMLFRLEDSHTAAVIEMG

-231 MAPDAPLIVN
+231 MAPGAPLIVN
-241 MDNDMLRTVKLG
+241 IDNDMLRTVKLG

-260 AIDDQSADFTAT
+260 AIDDQRAEFTAT
-272 DIAEQGSTTTFTV
+272 DIAEQGSSTAFTV
-285 HHSTFTQPVT
+285 HHSTFTQSVT

-324 ASALANYVP
+324 AAALANYVP

-368 KLPVHR
+368 KLPVQR

-389 KEAHTQVGKMAAENG
+389 REAHTQVGKMAAENG

-445 QVKPGDGVLFKGSR
+445 QVQPGDGVLFKGSR

>member
-1 MPQALTERVLQDKR
+1 MKAFTLQEAAAALGLPQMQAQATLADVCTDTRKIQPGSLFVCLRGER
-15 EGKEPM
+15 
-21 EKISASKLLAGLVP
+21 
-35 AGSIP
+35 
-40 EEVQVE
+40 
-46 SVTTDSREVRP
+46 
-57 GCIFVAFP
+57 
-65 GEKFDGHDFA
+65 FDGHSFA
-75 AKALENGAVY
+75 SQAAQLGAAALLVDHPVDADVPQLVVTDTGKALLQLAGWY
-85 VVVNHPVEGV
+85 RRRFQLPVVG
-95 PAEKAILC
+95 L
-103 PDSYHAMMVMG
+103 
-114 ANYRSQY
+114 
-121 HPKMVGVTGSVGKT
+121 TGSVGKT
-135 TTKQMTYAALAGF
+135 TTKEFIALVLGAKYN
-148 GETIKT
+148 TLKT
-154 EGNQNNELGMP
+154 QGNLNNE
-165 RTLMRIG
+165 IG
-172 SSTEYAVIEMG
+172 VPQMLFRLEDSHTAAVIEMG

-241 MDNDMLRTVKLG
+241 IDNDMLRTVKLG

-260 AIDDQSADFTAT
+260 AIDDQNADFTAT

-310 MAVGYVTGVDPAAA
+310 MAVGYVTGVNPVAAA
-324 ASALANYVP
+324 AALANYVP

-389 KEAHTQVGKMAAENG
+389 KEAHTQVGQMAAENG

-445 QVKPGDGVLFKGSR
+445 QVQPGDGVLFKGSR

>member
-1 MPQALTERVLQDKR
+1 MKAFTLQEAAAALGLPQMQAQATLADVCTDTRKIQPGSLFVCLRGER
-15 EGKEPM
+15 
-21 EKISASKLLAGLVP
+21 
-35 AGSIP
+35 
-40 EEVQVE
+40 
-46 SVTTDSREVRP
+46 
-57 GCIFVAFP
+57 
-65 GEKFDGHDFA
+65 FDGHSFA
-75 AKALENGAVY
+75 SQAAQLGAAALLVDHPVDADVPQLVVTDTGKALLQLAGWY
-85 VVVNHPVEGV
+85 RRRFQLPVVG
-95 PAEKAILC
+95 L
-103 PDSYHAMMVMG
+103 
-114 ANYRSQY
+114 
-121 HPKMVGVTGSVGKT
+121 TGSVGKT
-135 TTKQMTYAALAGF
+135 TTKEFIALVLGAKYN
-148 GETIKT
+148 TLKT
-154 EGNQNNELGMP
+154 QGNLNNE
-165 RTLMRIG
+165 IG
-172 SSTEYAVIEMG
+172 VPQMLFRLEDSHTAAVIEMG

-285 HHSTFTQPVT
+285 HHSAFTQPVT

-440 QSLAQ
+440 QALAQ
-445 QVKPGDGVLFKGSR
+445 QVQPGDGVLFKGSR

>member
-1 MPQALTERVLQDKR
+1 MKAFTLQEAAAALGLPQMQAQATLADVCTDTRKIQPGSLFVCLRGER
-15 EGKEPM
+15 
-21 EKISASKLLAGLVP
+21 
-35 AGSIP
+35 
-40 EEVQVE
+40 
-46 SVTTDSREVRP
+46 
-57 GCIFVAFP
+57 
-65 GEKFDGHDFA
+65 FDGHSFASQA
-75 AKALENGAVY
+75 AKLGAAVLL
-85 VVVNHPVEGV
+85 VDHPVDADV
-95 PAEKAILC
+95 PQLVVTDTGKALLQL
-103 PDSYHAMMVMG
+103 AG
-114 ANYRSQY
+114 WYRRRFQL
-121 HPKMVGVTGSVGKT
+121 PVVGLTGSVGKT
-135 TTKQMTYAALAGF
+135 TTKEFIALVLGAKYN
-148 GETIKT
+148 TLKT
-154 EGNQNNELGMP
+154 QGNLNNE
-165 RTLMRIG
+165 IG
-172 SSTEYAVIEMG
+172 VPQMLFRLEDSHTAAVIEMG

-241 MDNDMLRTVKLG
+241 VDNDMLRTVKLG

-272 DIAEQGSTTTFTV
+272 DITEQGSTTAFTV

-310 MAVGYVTGVDPAAA
+310 MAVGYATGVDPAAA
-324 ASALANYVP
+324 AAALANYVP

-445 QVKPGDGVLFKGSR
+445 QVQSGDGVLFKGSR

>member
-1 MPQALTERVLQDKR
+1 MKAFTLQEAAAALGLPQMQAQATLADVCTDTRKIQPGSLFVCLRGER
-15 EGKEPM
+15 
-21 EKISASKLLAGLVP
+21 
-35 AGSIP
+35 
-40 EEVQVE
+40 
-46 SVTTDSREVRP
+46 
-57 GCIFVAFP
+57 
-65 GEKFDGHDFA
+65 FDGHAFASQA
-75 AKALENGAVY
+75 AKSGAAALLVD
-85 VVVNHPVEGV
+85 HPVDADV
-95 PAEKAILC
+95 PQLVVTDTGKALLQL
-103 PDSYHAMMVMG
+103 AG
-114 ANYRSQY
+114 WYRRRFQL
-121 HPKMVGVTGSVGKT
+121 PVVGLTGSVGKT
-135 TTKQMTYAALAGF
+135 TTKEFIALVLGAKYN
-148 GETIKT
+148 TLKT
-154 EGNQNNELGMP
+154 QGNLNNE
-165 RTLMRIG
+165 IG
-172 SSTEYAVIEMG
+172 VPQMLFRLEDSHTAAVIEMG

-241 MDNDMLRTVKLG
+241 IDNDMLRTVKLG

-310 MAVGYVTGVDPAAA
+310 IAVGYVTGVDPDAA

-389 KEAHTQVGKMAAENG
+389 KEAHTQVGMMAAENG

-445 QVKPGDGVLFKGSR
+445 QVQPGDGVLFKGSR

>member
-1 MPQALTERVLQDKR
+1 MKAFTLQEAAAALGLPQMQAQATLADVCTDTRKIQPGSLFVCLRGER
-15 EGKEPM
+15 
-21 EKISASKLLAGLVP
+21 
-35 AGSIP
+35 
-40 EEVQVE
+40 
-46 SVTTDSREVRP
+46 
-57 GCIFVAFP
+57 
-65 GEKFDGHDFA
+65 FDGHSFA
-75 AKALENGAVY
+75 SQASQLGAAALLVDHPVDADVPQLVVTDTGKALLQLAGWY
-85 VVVNHPVEGV
+85 RRRFQLPVVG
-95 PAEKAILC
+95 L
-103 PDSYHAMMVMG
+103 
-114 ANYRSQY
+114 
-121 HPKMVGVTGSVGKT
+121 TGSVGKT
-135 TTKQMTYAALAGF
+135 TTKEFIALVLGAKYN
-148 GETIKT
+148 TLKT
-154 EGNQNNELGMP
+154 QGNLNNE
-165 RTLMRIG
+165 IG
-172 SSTEYAVIEMG
+172 VPQMLFRLEDSHTAAVIEMG

-310 MAVGYVTGVDPAAA
+310 MAVGYVTGVNPAAA

-445 QVKPGDGVLFKGSR
+445 QVQPGDGVLFKGSR

>member
-1 MPQALTERVLQDKR
+1 MKAFTLQEAAAALGLPQMQAQATLADVCTDTRKIQPGSLFVCLRGER
-15 EGKEPM
+15 
-21 EKISASKLLAGLVP
+21 
-35 AGSIP
+35 
-40 EEVQVE
+40 
-46 SVTTDSREVRP
+46 
-57 GCIFVAFP
+57 
-65 GEKFDGHDFA
+65 FDGHSFA
-75 AKALENGAVY
+75 SQAAQLGAAALLVDHPVDADVPQLVVTDTGKALLQLAGWY
-85 VVVNHPVEGV
+85 RRRFQLPVVG
-95 PAEKAILC
+95 L
-103 PDSYHAMMVMG
+103 
-114 ANYRSQY
+114 
-121 HPKMVGVTGSVGKT
+121 TGSVGKT
-135 TTKQMTYAALAGF
+135 TTKEFIALVLGAKYN
-148 GETIKT
+148 TLKT
-154 EGNQNNELGMP
+154 QGNLNNE
-165 RTLMRIG
+165 IG
-172 SSTEYAVIEMG
+172 VPQMLFRLEDSHTAAVIEMG

-212 ENLGSRAGILQA
+212 ENLGSRSGILQA

-272 DIAEQGSTTTFTV
+272 DITEQGSTTTFTV

-324 ASALANYVP
+324 AAALANYVP

-425 GLENARLFDTKEALA
+425 GLENARLFVTKEALA

-445 QVKPGDGVLFKGSR
+445 QVQPGDGVLFKGSR

>member
-1 MPQALTERVLQDKR
+1 ML
-15 EGKEPM
+15 G
-21 EKISASKLLAGLVP
+21 
-35 AGSIP
+35 
-40 EEVQVE
+40 
-46 SVTTDSREVRP
+46 
-57 GCIFVAFP
+57 
-65 GEKFDGHDFA
+65 
-75 AKALENGAVY
+75 AKYNTLKTQGNLNNEI
-85 VVVNHPVEGV
+85 GV
-95 PAEKAILC
+95 PQMLFRLE
-103 PDSYHAMMVMG
+103 DSHTA
-114 ANYRSQY
+114 
-121 HPKMVGVTGSVGKT
+121 
-135 TTKQMTYAALAGF
+135 
-148 GETIKT
+148 
-154 EGNQNNELGMP
+154 
-165 RTLMRIG
+165 
-172 SSTEYAVIEMG
+172 AVIEMG

-260 AIDDQSADFTAT
+260 AIDDRSADFTAT

-324 ASALANYVP
+324 ASALAKYVP

-389 KEAHTQVGKMAAENG
+389 KEAHTQVGMMAAENG

-445 QVKPGDGVLFKGSR
+445 QVQPGDGVLFKGSR